1 MLATKNPS
9 RGRVTPQAKPCPAA
23 EDDESAARYLFE
35 LSQDVILFRDRDGRI
50 LCINPRGVQLS
61 GYSEMELRGA
71 NIFERLLLPKD
82 WPAARQMLDD
92 VVNGKAR
99 EYEVRWKTTCPRHFE
114 LGDARKHPIQ
124 FHLHP

>member
-1 MLATKNPS
+1 
-9 RGRVTPQAKPCPAA
+9 
-23 EDDESAARYLFE
+23 
-35 LSQDVILFRDRDGRI
+35 VILFLDRDGRI